1 MVYNLATCLM
11 RECKGEES
19 ESGPDNG
26 CCVLESNLGRDIPSL
41 LWNLILWELITRSSP
56 HSGEGFA
63 HRQEG
68 GEID

>member
-1 MVYNLATCLM
+1 M
-11 RECKGEES
+11 RGCQGEEA
-19 ESGPDNG
+19 ESRQDNG

-41 LWNLILWELITRSSP
+41 LWNLVLQELITRSSP
-56 HSGEGFA
+56 HSREGFA